1 MNKEERDRRWAS
13 GEGYNRYISSEL
25 DSFRK
30 NAWKFQIGKHLNGR
44 KGLEILDVGTGPGF
58 FACILSEEGHHVTAI
73 DSSEGMLEKA
83 RENAE
88 RLGVEPKY
96 LQMDV
101 NRLDF
106 QDQTFDV
113 VVMRNV
119 TWTLEHP
126 EMVYAEFK
134 RVLKEGGLLLIYDAN
149 WHMHF
154 FDPEKM
160 KRVRERE
167 ARYLQK
173 YGRREVVSGG
183 DMEYFKTAPLTS
195 TVRPDWDVRILNHLG
210 MHVEITEDIG
220 RFVYEEWEKDLYGE
234 SPLFE
239 VCAVKSVKSDAE
251 KNMWSYWQKRAES
264 FGLDSSGKGIQN
276 IQERF
281 RRYLPERR
289 AKVLDIGTGTGI
301 IAISLSMMGHEV
313 TAVDLCTNMLEKAG
327 ENARTYGQQIPL
339 VCASADELPFED
351 DSFDV
356 IVSRNV
362 TWALAEPE
370 KAFLS
375 WKRVLK
381 PGGLLVYLDA
391 NHYYYLFNEE
401 DQKNR
406 ERIIKINGSAHMQ
419 DRKGA
424 YDYSLCDQT
433 ALELPMSR
441 FNRPREWDE
450 VNLPR
455 FGFQI
460 INKEVSYP
468 QKLLKYGIGK
478 GYYTE
483 FLIAAMNEK

>member
-30 NAWKFQIGKHLNGR
+30 NAWKLQIGKHLNGR

-96 LQMDV
+96 LQMNV

-183 DMEYFKTAPLTS
+183 DMEYFKTAPLTN

-327 ENARTYGQQIPL
+327 ENARTYGQRI
-339 VCASADELPFED
+339 
-351 DSFDV
+351 
-356 IVSRNV
+356 
-362 TWALAEPE
+362 T
-370 KAFLS
+370 
-375 WKRVLK
+375 
-381 PGGLLVYLDA
+381 LD
-391 NHYYYLFNEE
+391 
-401 DQKNR
+401 
-406 ERIIKINGSAHMQ
+406 
-419 DRKGA
+419 
-424 YDYSLCDQT
+424 
-433 ALELPMSR
+433 
-441 FNRPREWDE
+441 
-450 VNLPR
+450 
-455 FGFQI
+455 
-460 INKEVSYP
+460 
-468 QKLLKYGIGK
+468 
-478 GYYTE
+478 
-483 FLIAAMNEK
+483 

>member
-1 MNKEERDRRWAS
+1 M
-13 GEGYNRYISSEL
+13 
-25 DSFRK
+25 
-30 NAWKFQIGKHLNGR
+30 
-44 KGLEILDVGTGPGF
+44 
-58 FACILSEEGHHVTAI
+58 
-73 DSSEGMLEKA
+73 
-83 RENAE
+83 
-88 RLGVEPKY
+88 
-96 LQMDV
+96 
-101 NRLDF
+101 
-106 QDQTFDV
+106 
-113 VVMRNV
+113 
-119 TWTLEHP
+119 
-126 EMVYAEFK
+126 
-134 RVLKEGGLLLIYDAN
+134 
-149 WHMHF
+149 
-154 FDPEKM
+154 
-160 KRVRERE
+160 
-167 ARYLQK
+167 
-173 YGRREVVSGG
+173 VSGG
-183 DMEYFKTAPLTS
+183 DMEYFKTAPLTN

-239 VCAVKSVKSDAE
+239 VCAVKSVKTDAE

-264 FGLDSSGKGIQN
+264 FGMDSSGKGIQN

-281 RRYLPERR
+281 RRYLPEGS

-327 ENARTYGQQIPL
+327 ENARTYGQQISML
-339 VCASADELPFED
+339 CASADELPFED

-406 ERIIKINGSAHMQ
+406 ERIIEINGSAHMQ
-419 DRKGA
+419 DRKET